1 MPFFIVFIADGIPV
15 FIGKAGQEIVFIGIF
30 QGVSCRGHDLADLTV
45 IAGRDLINLSGR
57 RGDLF
62 QLHIIRIGELR
73 AQVLFIGDGGK
84 KPVSVESSLFFAV
97 LIFDDI
103 LFVLRILCR
112 NRR

>member
-1 MPFFIVFIADGIPV
+1 MTFFIVFVADGIPV

-45 IAGRDLINLSGR
+45 ITYRDLIDLSGR

-62 QLHIIRIGELR
+62 QLHIVRIGELR
-73 AQVLFIGDGGK
+73 AQVPFIGDGGE

>member
-1 MPFFIVFIADGIPV
+1 MPFFIVFVADRIPV

-30 QGVSCRGHDLADLTV
+30 QGVSCRGHDLAYLTV
-45 IAGRDLINLSGR
+45 ISCRDLIDLSGR

-62 QLHIIRIGELR
+62 QFHIVRIGELR
-73 AQVLFIGDGGK
+73 AQVPFIGDGGK
-84 KPVSVESSLFFAV
+84 KPISVEAPLLSAV

>member
-1 MPFFIVFIADGIPV
+1 MPFFIVFIPDGIPV
-15 FIGKAGQEIVFIGIF
+15 FIGKAGQEIILIGIF

-45 IAGRDLINLSGR
+45 ITSRDLINLSGR
-57 RGDLF
+57 RGDFF
-62 QLHIIRIGELR
+62 QLQILRIGELR

-84 KPVSVESSLFFAV
+84 KLVSVESSFFFAV

>member
-1 MPFFIVFIADGIPV
+1 MTFLIVFIADRIPV
-15 FIGKAGQEIVFIGIF
+15 FIGKAGQKIILIGIF

-45 IAGRDLINLSGR
+45 ITYCDLIDFSGR
-57 RGDLF
+57 CGDVF
-62 QLHIIRIGELR
+62 QLHIVRIGELR

-84 KPVSVESSLFFAV
+84 KPVSVEAPLFFAV
-97 LIFDDI
+97 FIFDDI